1 MHVLEDDGVAIMYPM
16 VAQRLLV
23 VHERQ
28 AVERDDDLVGRHA
41 ALDLAERLEV
51 LQLQLLAHVEDEDA
65 VVAERR
71 HRHLHRALLGGSTW
85 GSRKGL
91 MHEDTQRPP
100 RPSLAVDGRVPGE
113 GSRPEG
119 RRGGS
124 VNTSVGAAGEADS
137 DSRVLRM

>member
-1 MHVLEDDGVAIMYPM
+1 MLEDNSVAVAYPM

-28 AVERDDDLVGRHA
+28 AVECDDDLVGWHA

-71 HRHLHRALLGGSTW
+71 HSYFHRA
-85 GSRKGL
+85 R
-91 MHEDTQRPP
+91 RV
-100 RPSLAVDGRVPGE
+100 VD
-113 GSRPEG
+113 
-119 RRGGS
+119 
-124 VNTSVGAAGEADS
+124 
-137 DSRVLRM
+137 LRMLKE